1 MLVRFL
7 ELLPNSEQIEIQNY
21 ELDRVQKQVQI
32 YLCSTQAFAPCPVCQ
47 HEAVR
52 VHSCYERTLGDLPW
66 ADYRVVMQFAVRKFF
81 CDNSACQRRIFSER
95 LHEIAAPWARR
106 TRRLNDQLSEI
117 GLVLGGAAGI
127 RLSQKLHC
135 PVSRNT
141 ILRLVMRLPPP
152 QVASPRIVG
161 IDDFAFRKCVSYGTI
176 IVDLETHKPIAL
188 LPGRAAEPVAEWL
201 SQYRGIEF
209 VSRDRSSTYR
219 SAITAGAPS
228 ATQVADR
235 FHLMQNLAEVLEQ
248 VLRTQTQVLKT
259 VGKTESK
266 QVSSETIAV
275 IAQHL
280 SDLVPKSALAPETD
294 AEPQAEQT
302 IGSAHWQKRST
313 QHQTIWSL
321 FEQGWSTTAIAEEVG
336 LGIRTVQRDLRKPQ
350 FADPQRRSDYGDSL
364 AVPYRAFILESL
376 QKHKQ
381 PYGLFSALKRQ
392 GYKGSRRTLS
402 RYVHRLREAKPLT
415 SQSQDHPRLPTPKRK
430 AGSTV
435 PATPLSA
442 NRATWLVMRVPKK
455 RTREQKQLIK
465 RLKIHSPVLK
475 TAIELSEAFCKIIR
489 RRQAEQFETWLK
501 QVEVSDLVPFQKFAQ
516 GLQQDYEAVKAA
528 MTLPISNGPV
538 EGQINRLK
546 LLKRQMYGRAGI
558 KLLEQRFLL
567 TS

>member
-1 MLVRFL
+1 MELL
-7 ELLPNSEQIEIQNY
+7 ELLPNSEHIQIRNY
-21 ELDRVQKQVQI
+21 ELDRVQKQVRI
-32 YLCSTQAFAPCPVCQ
+32 DLCSTQIFAPCPICQ

-52 VHSCYERTLGDLPW
+52 VHSRYERTLGDLPW
-66 ADYRVVMQFAVRKFF
+66 ADYRVVMQFEVRKFF
-81 CDNSACQRRIFSER
+81 CDNASCQRRIFSER

-106 TRRLNDQLSEI
+106 TQRLNAQLSEI

-135 PVSRNT
+135 TVSRNT
-141 ILRLVMRLPPP
+141 ILRLVMRLPPL
-152 QVASPRIVG
+152 QVAAPRIVG

-176 IVDLETHKPIAL
+176 IVNLETHKPISL
-188 LPGRAAEPVAEWL
+188 LPRRAAEPVTEWL
-201 SQYRGIEF
+201 SQYPGIEI
-209 VSRDRSSTYR
+209 VSRDRSSAYR
-219 SAITAGAPS
+219 SGITAGAPS

-248 VLRTQTQVLKT
+248 VLRTQTQVLRT
-259 VGKTESK
+259 VGETESK

-275 IAQHL
+275 IAQIL
-280 SDLVPKSALAPETD
+280 SDLVPKSDQVSETD
-294 AEPQAEQT
+294 SQLQEEQL

-321 FEQGWSTTAIAEEVG
+321 FEQGWATAAIAQEVG
-336 LGIRTVQRDLRKPQ
+336 LGVRTVQRDLRKPQ

-364 AVPYRAFILESL
+364 AVPYRAFITEYL

-381 PYGLFSALKRQ
+381 TYGLFSVLKRQ

-402 RYVHRLREAKPLT
+402 RYVHRLREAGSLT
-415 SQSQDHPRLPTPKRK
+415 SQSHRPRSPAPKRK
-430 AGSTV
+430 TESTV

-442 NRATWLVMRVPKK
+442 NRATWLVMCVPKK

-465 RLKIHSPVLK
+465 RLKTHSPVLK
-475 TAIELSEAFCKIIR
+475 TVIELSEAFCKLIR
-489 RRQAEQFETWLK
+489 HRQSEQFETWLK
-501 QVEVSDLVPFQKFAQ
+501 EVEVSDLIPFQKFAQ

-567 TS
+567 IS

>member
-1 MLVRFL
+1 MELL
-7 ELLPNSEQIEIQNY
+7 ELLPNSEHRQIQNY

-32 YLCSTQAFAPCPVCQ
+32 DLCSTQASAPCPICQ

-52 VHSCYERTLGDLPW
+52 VHSRYERTLGDLPW
-66 ADYRVVMQFAVRKFF
+66 AEYRVVMQFEVRKFF
-81 CDNSACQRRIFSER
+81 CDNAACHRRIFSER
-95 LHEIAAPWARR
+95 LHQIAAPWARR
-106 TRRLNDQLSEI
+106 TQRLNAQLSEI

-135 PVSRNT
+135 AVSRNT
-141 ILRLVMRLPPP
+141 ILRLVMHLPPP
-152 QVASPRIVG
+152 QVAAPRIVG

-176 IVDLETHKPIAL
+176 IVNLETHKPIAL
-188 LPGRAAEPVAEWL
+188 LSGRTAEPVAEWL
-201 SQYRGIEF
+201 RQYPGIEI
-209 VSRDRSSTYR
+209 VSRDRSSAYR
-219 SAITAGAPS
+219 SGITAGAPS

-248 VLRTQTQVLKT
+248 VLRTQTQVLRA
-259 VGKTESK
+259 VGETESK
-266 QVSSETIAV
+266 QVSSETLAG
-275 IAQHL
+275 IAQML
-280 SDLVPKSALAPETD
+280 SNLAPKSDRVPETES
-294 AEPQAEQT
+294 EPQAEQS
-302 IGSAHWQKRST
+302 IGSAHWHKRST

-321 FEQGWSTTAIAEEVG
+321 FEQGWATAEIAQEVG
-336 LGIRTVQRDLRKPQ
+336 LGVRTVQRDLRKPE
-350 FADPQRRSDYGDSL
+350 FANPQRRSDYGDSL
-364 AVPYRAFILESL
+364 AVPYRAIIIEYL
-376 QKHKQ
+376 QKHKR

-392 GYKGSRRTLS
+392 GYKGSRRTLT
-402 RYVHRLREAKPLT
+402 RYVHRLREAGHLT
-415 SQSQDHPRLPTPKRK
+415 SQSPDRPRPLAPKRK
-430 AGSTV
+430 SSSTV

-442 NRATWLVMRVPKK
+442 NRATWLVMRVPKE

-465 RLKIHSPVLK
+465 RLKIHSPILK
-475 TAIELSEAFCKIIR
+475 TAIELSEAFCKLIR
-489 RRQAEQFETWLK
+489 RRQPEQFETWLK

-516 GLQQDYEAVKAA
+516 GLQQDYEAVEAA

>member
-1 MLVRFL
+1 M
-7 ELLPNSEQIEIQNY
+7 ELLQLLPDSEHIQIQNY

-32 YLCSTQAFAPCPVCQ
+32 DLCSTQASASCPICQ

-52 VHSCYERTLGDLPW
+52 VHSRYERTLGDLPW
-66 ADYRVVMQFAVRKFF
+66 ADYRVVMQFEVRKFF
-81 CDNSACQRRIFSER
+81 CDNASCHRRIFSER

-106 TRRLNDQLSEI
+106 TQRLNAQLSEI

-135 PVSRNT
+135 AVSRNT
-141 ILRLVMRLPPP
+141 ILRLVMRLPLPP

-176 IVDLETHKPIAL
+176 IVDLETHQPIAL
-188 LPGRAAEPVAEWL
+188 LPGRTAEPVAEWL
-201 SQYRGIEF
+201 SQYRGIEI
-209 VSRDRSSTYR
+209 VSRDRSSAYR
-219 SAITAGAPS
+219 SGITAGAPNVI
-228 ATQVADR
+228 QVADR

-259 VGKTESK
+259 VENIESE
-266 QVSSETIAV
+266 QVSSETIVV
-275 IAQHL
+275 IAQML
-280 SDLVPKSALAPETD
+280 NDLAPKSDRVSETGS
-294 AEPQAEQT
+294 QSQKEQL
-302 IGSAHWQKRST
+302 IGSAHWQKRSA
-313 QHQTIWSL
+313 QHRTIWSL
-321 FEQGWSTTAIAEEVG
+321 FEQGWSTSEIAQEVG
-336 LGIRTVQRDLRKPQ
+336 LGVRTVQRDLRKPE

-364 AVPYRAFILESL
+364 AVPYRAFIINYL
-376 QKHKQ
+376 QKYKK
-381 PYGLFSALKRQ
+381 PYGLLSALKRQ

-402 RYVHRLREAKPLT
+402 RYVHRLSEAGHFA
-415 SQSQDHPRLPTPKRK
+415 SQSQDRPRSSAPKRK

-435 PATPLSA
+435 PATLLSA
-442 NRATWLVMRVPKK
+442 NRATWLVMRVHKE

-465 RLKIHSPVLK
+465 KLKIHSPVLK
-475 TAIELSEAFCKIIR
+475 TAIELSEAFCKLIR
-489 RRQAEQFETWLK
+489 HRQPEQFETWLQ
-501 QVEVSDLVPFQKFAQ
+501 QVEVSDLVPFAKFAQ